1 MKPILISTDSYN
13 LINDCDNSASPRF
26 MQRGISNNNRVSPFR
41 NFGYHA
47 GPLMDDSNS
56 NFTLP
61 DIQGPTDSKPAKTSR
76 FDKSNNPLTTTTLY

>member
-13 LINDCDNSASPRF
+13 IIHDCDNSASPRF
-26 MQRGISNNNRVSPFR
+26 MQRGISTNNRVSPFQ

-47 GPLMDDSNS
+47 GPLNDDSNS

-61 DIQGPTDSKPAKTSR
+61 DIQAPSDSKPAKISR
-76 FDKSNNPLTTTTLY
+76 FDKSSTTTPTITLY